1 MLGNLLTGKGTVK
14 AGEDTVRAGE
24 GTIKSLQKFL
34 MPPHPVTNFEI
45 QKYYQNQHETDNVYL
60 RTNLPKIKEYDDYE
74 NNDKII
80 LK

>member
-1 MLGNLLTGKGTVK
+1 MLLTGKGTVK

-24 GTIKSLQKFL
+24 GTIRSLQKFL
-34 MPPHPVTNFEI
+34 MSPHLVTNFEI
-45 QKYYQNQHETDNVYL
+45 QKYYQNRHETDNVYL
-60 RTNLPKIKEYDDYE
+60 RTNLHKIKEYDDYE

>member
-1 MLGNLLTGKGTVK
+1 
-14 AGEDTVRAGE
+14 
-24 GTIKSLQKFL
+24 
-34 MPPHPVTNFEI
+34 MPPHLVTNFEI
-45 QKYYQNQHETDNVYL
+45 QKYYQNRHETDNVYL

>member
-14 AGEDTVRAGE
+14 AGEDTVGAGE
-24 GTIKSLQKFL
+24 GTIRSLQKFL

-45 QKYYQNQHETDNVYL
+45 QKYYQNQHETDNDYL